1 MTRTIKNI
9 YETFQS
15 ADNIIID
22 TGPLLIHA
30 VGAFQEN
37 KLKDVCLCREPTKE
51 FEFLNR
57 LFASRK
63 SFYITPYI
71 LSELLYHIRKKL
83 RLNEEGVDKFFNCYR
98 EFLNKIGEFHFDKEK
113 IINNKY
119 IKFGLADI
127 SLVKAYEE
135 GGSLIFSDDGSFCRL
150 CEKENI
156 EYIEYRTFFY
166 TRYFM

>member
-1 MTRTIKNI
+1 MPRTSRDL

-15 ADNIIID
+15 ANNIIID
-22 TGPLLIHA
+22 TGPELIHA

-37 KLKDVCLCREPTKE
+37 KLKDVCLCYEPAEE

-63 SFYITPYI
+63 SFYVTPYI

-113 IINNKY
+113 IINNKN
-119 IKFGLADI
+119 IKFGLADV
-127 SLVKAYEE
+127 SLIKAYEE
-135 GGSLIFSDDGSFCRL
+135 WGSLIFSSDGSFYKL
-150 CEKENI
+150 CEKENMECI
-156 EYIEYRTFFY
+156 EYKMFFY
-166 TRYFM
+166 NKESM